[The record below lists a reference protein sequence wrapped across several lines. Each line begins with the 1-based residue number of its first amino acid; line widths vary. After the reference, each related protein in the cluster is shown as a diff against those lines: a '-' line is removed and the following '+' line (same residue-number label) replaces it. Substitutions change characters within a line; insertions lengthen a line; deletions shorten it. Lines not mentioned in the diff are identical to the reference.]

1 MSEEILKA
9 LMQLFGII
17 AKQDEGIASD
27 ELNYIR
33 EFLSRQLSQDK
44 VHEYYQLFEKIAE
57 ISSYDSEKKDDSV
70 KQYRLTSVRDSVKI
84 LSICRKINK
93 TLSREQ
99 KVIVLIRLFELINI
113 NKRYSSQRMAIINTV
128 AEVFNISSNEFE
140 SIRRFAALPSPTIH
154 PDPNLV
160 IVCSS
165 PPGLDKIIHISCES
179 LSGEV
184 FILRIPSVDLYFLKY
199 SGNDLVTLNGMQI
212 HPDRIYLFAS
222 GSALRF
228 PKSKPVYYSDV
239 SYRFQPLIPGQ
250 QILFEARN
258 ISYRFPNGEY
268 GLRNIN
274 FSEQQGR
281 LIGILGASGAGKTTL
296 LSVLAGI
303 EKPFQGEIYING
315 INLYKRKKDLEG
327 VIGVI
332 PQDDLLIEELTV
344 FQNLWFAACQCFKNK
359 SKDEITAL
367 TNQILKSLGLLEYSH
382 LKVGS
387 ILNREISGG
396 QRKRLNIAL
405 ELIREPSILFVDEPT
420 SGLSSRDSEN
430 VMDLLRELSQ
440 KGKLVFV
447 VIHQPSSEIFKMFD
461 KILILDTG
469 GYPVYYGNP
478 VESVMY
484 FKRMDKQIN
493 SEVGECP
500 LCGNVNP
507 EQVFSIIE
515 AEVVNEYGQYTG
527 QRKVSPEQWH
537 QLYLEN
543 FSPESFSPVS
553 EPPPRILAVPSWLKQ
568 FLIYLKRDIIT
579 KLNNKQYIA
588 INLIETPALAL
599 LLSFLIRYI
608 ANPDSNTYIFR
619 ENENIPIYIF
629 MILIVAVFLGLTLSA
644 EEIFH
649 DRKILK
655 REQFLHL
662 SRSSY
667 LLSKVFL
674 LLMIS
679 GLQALVF
686 ILIGNNI
693 LSIREMT
700 FYYWLAFFVT
710 AACSNLMGL
719 IVSSSFNSVVTIY
732 IIIPLLIIPMMVL
745 SGAMF
750 PFDKLN
756 RLISRVDKTPL
767 LAEFMPTKW
776 SYEALMV
783 HQFKNNRYQQYF
795 YPFEKQIS
803 HADFMQGYYIPELRK
818 RLDRVEAKLADA
830 KDRSVIFSDAT
841 LIANEISKQTK
852 LTSDVKFPAHALPFA
867 EEFNEN
873 TISAARQYL
882 DSLDSFYNRVFLRYN
897 AMKENLIN
905 LMLTRNRE
913 MYYHLYDS
921 YFNESVSDQVRKIFE
936 KKKILEYRQH
946 LYQQNDPVYRDPEP
960 SGLLDFRSH
969 FFAPRKHFAGLL
981 IDTYWFNIIFVVGY
995 TLALYAILYFNLLL
1009 KLLNLIS
1016 SFRKKRKSLPFLR

>member
-44 VHEYYQLFEKIAE
+44 VSEYFHLFEKIAE
-57 ISSYDSEKKDDSV
+57 ISLHDSDKKDAAV
-70 KQYRLTSVRDSVKI
+70 KQYRLTSVKDSVKI
-84 LSICRKINK
+84 LGICRKINK
-93 TLSREQ
+93 TLTREQ
-99 KVIVLIRLFELINI
+99 KVIVLFRLFELINI
-113 NKRYSSQRMAIINTV
+113 NKRYSAQRMAIINTV
-128 AEVFNISSNEFE
+128 AEVFNISASEFE
-140 SIRRFAALPSPTIH
+140 SIRRFVALPSPTMH
-154 PDPNLV
+154 SDPNLV
-160 IVCSS
+160 ILSS
-165 PPGLDKIIHISCES
+165 TSLGYDKIIHINCEY

-199 SGNDLVTLNGMQI
+199 SGNDLVTLNGMQVF
-212 HPDRIYLFAS
+212 PDRIYLFAN
-222 GSALRF
+222 GSTLRF

-239 SYRFQPLIPGQ
+239 SSRFLPLMPGQ

-258 ISYRFPNGEY
+258 ISYRFPNGEF
-268 GLRNIN
+268 GLRDIN
-274 FSEQQGR
+274 FAEPQGH
-281 LIGILGASGAGKTTL
+281 LIGIMGASGAGKTTL
-296 LSVLAGI
+296 LNVLAGI

-315 INLYKRKKDLEG
+315 IDLHKRKKDLEG

-332 PQDDLLIEELTV
+332 PQDDLFIEELTV
-344 FQNLWFAACQCFKNK
+344 FQNLWFAACQCFRDK
-359 SKDEITAL
+359 SKAEITAL
-367 TNQILKSLGLLEYSH
+367 TNQVLKSLGLLEFSH

-387 ILNREISGG
+387 VLNREISGG

-430 VMDLLRELSQ
+430 VMDLLRESSQ

-469 GYPVYYGNP
+469 GYLVYYGNP
-478 VESVMY
+478 IESVMY

-493 SEVGECP
+493 SEIGECP

-527 QRKVSPEQWH
+527 KRKVSPEQWH

-543 FSPESFSPVS
+543 ISPESFPPVS
-553 EPPPRILAVPSWLKQ
+553 EPPPRILVVPSWFQQL
-568 FLIYLKRDIIT
+568 FIYLKRDVFE
-579 KLNNKQYIA
+579 KLPNTQYIA
-588 INLIETPALAL
+588 LNIIETPALAL

-608 ANPDSNTYIFR
+608 ANPDSSTYIYR

-655 REQFLHL
+655 REQFLNL

-674 LLMIS
+674 LLVIS

-693 LSIREMT
+693 LSIREMI

-710 AACSNLMGL
+710 AACANLMGL

-756 RLISRVDKTPL
+756 RLISRVDKPPL

-783 HQFKNNRYQQYF
+783 HQFKDNRYQHYF
-795 YPFEKQIS
+795 YAFEKQIS
-803 HADFMQGYYIPELRK
+803 HADFIQGYYIPELRK
-818 RLDRVEAKLADA
+818 RLDRIGDQQDA
-830 KDRSVIFSDAT
+830 RKDSSVFFSDK
-841 LIANEISKQTK
+841 LLLSNEIRKQVQ
-852 LTSDVKFPAHALPFA
+852 LTPDVKFPLPALPSVD
-867 EEFNEN
+867 EFTNN
-873 TISAARQYL
+873 MLVAARQYL
-882 DSLDSFYNRVFLRYN
+882 DSLDAFYNKIFLQYN
-897 AMKENLIN
+897 AMKENRIN
-905 LMLTRNRE
+905 FMLTQNKE
-913 MYYHLYDS
+913 MYYRLYDS
-921 YFNESVSDQVRKIFE
+921 YFNENVSDQVRKIFE
-936 KKKILEYRQH
+936 KKKILEYRYH

-960 SGLLDFRSH
+960 SGPLDFRSH

-981 IDTYWFNIIFVVGY
+981 FDTYWFNIIFIVAYSLG
-995 TLALYAILYFNLLL
+995 LYAILYFNLLL

-1016 SFRKKRKSLPFLR
+1016 YFRKKRKNFPFIR

>member
-27 ELNYIR
+27 ELNFIR
-33 EFLSRQLSQDK
+33 EFLSRQLSHDK
-44 VHEYYQLFEKIAE
+44 VNEYFHLFEKIAE
-57 ISSYDSEKKDDSV
+57 IPSYDSDKKDVSAR
-70 KQYRLTSVRDSVKI
+70 KYRLTSVRDSVKI

-93 TLSREQ
+93 TLTREQ
-99 KVIVLIRLFELINI
+99 KIIVLIRLFELINI
-113 NKRYSSQRMAIINTV
+113 NKRYSAQRMAIINTV
-128 AEVFNISSNEFE
+128 AEVFNISTDEFE
-140 SIRRFAALPSPTIH
+140 SIRRFAALPSPTVH

-160 IVCSS
+160 VIGSS
-165 PPGLDKIIHISCES
+165 APGPDQITFISRES
-179 LSGEV
+179 VSGEV

-199 SGNDLVTLNGMQI
+199 SGKDLVTLNGMEVF
-212 HPDRIYLFAS
+212 PDRIYLFAS

-239 SYRFQPLIPGQ
+239 SSRFQPLMPGQ

-258 ISYRFPNGEY
+258 ISFRFPNGEF
-268 GLRNIN
+268 GLRDIS
-274 FSEQQGR
+274 FAEPQGR
-281 LIGILGASGAGKTTL
+281 LIGIMGASGAGKTTL
-296 LSVLAGI
+296 LNVLSGI

-315 INLYKRKKDLEG
+315 FDLHKRKKELEG
-327 VIGVI
+327 IIGVI

-344 FQNLWFAACQCFKNK
+344 FQNLWFAACQCFRNK
-359 SKDEITAL
+359 STDEITAL
-367 TNQILKSLGLLEYSH
+367 TNQVLKNLGLLEYSH

-387 ILNREISGG
+387 VLNREISGG

-405 ELIREPSILFVDEPT
+405 ELIREPSVLFVDEPT

-469 GYPVYYGNP
+469 GYLVYYGNP

-484 FKRMDKQIN
+484 FKRLDKQIN
-493 SEVGECP
+493 SEIGECP

-507 EQVFSIIE
+507 EQIFSIIE

-527 QRKVSPEQWH
+527 KRKVSPEQWH

-543 FSPESFSPVS
+543 IAPESFPPVS
-553 EPPPRILAVPSWLKQ
+553 EPPPRILAVPSWFRQ
-568 FLIYLKRDIIT
+568 FSIYLKRDIIA
-579 KLNNKQYIA
+579 KLHNKQYIA
-588 INLIETPALAL
+588 LNLIETPALAL

-608 ANPDSNTYIFR
+608 ANPGSSTYIYR

-667 LLSKVFL
+667 LMSKIFIL
-674 LLMIS
+674 LAIS
-679 GLQALVF
+679 ALQAIVF
-686 ILIGNNI
+686 ILIGNNM

-732 IIIPLLIIPMMVL
+732 IMIPLLIIPMMVL

-756 RLISRVDKTPL
+756 RLITRVDKTPL

-783 HQFKNNRYQQYF
+783 HQYKDNRYQQYF
-795 YPFEKQIS
+795 YPLEKEIS

-818 RLDRVEAKLADA
+818 RLDRAENQEISI
-830 KDRSVIFSDAT
+830 KDSSGINSD
-841 LIANEISKQTK
+841 LLLVSNEIRKQIR
-852 LTSDVKFPAHALPFA
+852 LTPDVRFPAPSLPSPEKF
-867 EEFNEN
+867 
-873 TISAARQYL
+873 TDDMLKAARQYF
-882 DSLDSFYNRVFLRYN
+882 DSLDSFYNRIFLKYN
-897 AMKENLIN
+897 AMKENLVS
-905 LMLTRNRE
+905 LMLARNRE
-913 MYYHLYDS
+913 RYYYLYDS

-936 KKKILEYRQH
+936 KKKILEYRHH
-946 LYQQNDPVYRDPEP
+946 LYQQFDPVYRDPEP
-960 SGLLDFRSH
+960 SGPLDFRSH
-969 FFAPRKHFAGLL
+969 FFAPRKYFAGFL
-981 IDTYWFNIIFVVGY
+981 IDTYWFNVLFIVCYG
-995 TLALYAILYFNLLL
+995 LLLYAILYFDLLL
-1009 KLLNLIS
+1009 KLLNRIS
-1016 SFRKKRKSLPFLR
+1016 SLRKKRKNLLSLR

>member
-27 ELNYIR
+27 ELNFIR
-33 EFLSRQLSQDK
+33 EFLSRQLSHEK
-44 VHEYYQLFEKIAE
+44 VNEYFHLFEKIAE
-57 ISSYDSEKKDDSV
+57 IPSYDSDKKDISAR
-70 KQYRLTSVRDSVKI
+70 QYRLTSVRDSVKI

-93 TLSREQ
+93 TLTREQ
-99 KVIVLIRLFELINI
+99 KIIVLIRLFELINI
-113 NKRYSSQRMAIINTV
+113 NKRYSAQRMAIINTV
-128 AEVFNISSNEFE
+128 AEVFNISTDEFE
-140 SIRRFAALPSPTIH
+140 SIRRFAALPSPTVH

-160 IVCSS
+160 IIGSS
-165 PPGLDKIIHISCES
+165 APGPDQITFISRES
-179 LSGEV
+179 VSGEV

-199 SGNDLVTLNGMQI
+199 SGKDLVTLNGMEVF
-212 HPDRIYLFAS
+212 PDRIYLFAS

-239 SYRFQPLIPGQ
+239 SSRFQPLIPGQ

-258 ISYRFPNGEY
+258 ISFRFPNGEF
-268 GLRNIN
+268 GLRDIS
-274 FSEQQGR
+274 FAEPQGR
-281 LIGILGASGAGKTTL
+281 LIGIMGASGAGKTTL
-296 LSVLAGI
+296 LNVLSGI

-315 INLYKRKKDLEG
+315 LDLHKRKKELEG
-327 VIGVI
+327 IIGVI

-344 FQNLWFAACQCFKNK
+344 FQNLWFAACQCFRNK
-359 SKDEITAL
+359 STDEITAL
-367 TNQILKSLGLLEYSH
+367 TNQVLKNLGLLEYSH

-387 ILNREISGG
+387 VLNREISGG

-405 ELIREPSILFVDEPT
+405 ELIREPSVLFVDEPT

-469 GYPVYYGNP
+469 GYLVYYGNP

-484 FKRMDKQIN
+484 FKRLDKQIN
-493 SEVGECP
+493 SEIGECP

-507 EQVFSIIE
+507 EQIFSIIE

-527 QRKVSPEQWH
+527 KRKVSPEQWH

-543 FSPESFSPVS
+543 IAPESLPPVS
-553 EPPPRILAVPSWLKQ
+553 EPPPRILAVPSWFRQ
-568 FLIYLKRDIIT
+568 FSIYLKRDIIA
-579 KLNNKQYIA
+579 KLHNKQYIA
-588 INLIETPALAL
+588 LNLIETPALAL

-608 ANPDSNTYIFR
+608 ANPGSSTYIYR

-667 LLSKVFL
+667 LMSKIFIL
-674 LLMIS
+674 LAIS
-679 GLQALVF
+679 ALQAIVF
-686 ILIGNNI
+686 ILIGNNM

-732 IIIPLLIIPMMVL
+732 IMIPLLIIPMMVL

-756 RLISRVDKTPL
+756 RLITRVDKTPL

-783 HQFKNNRYQQYF
+783 HQYKDNRYQQYF
-795 YPFEKQIS
+795 YPLEKEIS

-818 RLDRVEAKLADA
+818 RLDRAENQEISI
-830 KDRSVIFSDAT
+830 KDSSGINSD
-841 LIANEISKQTK
+841 LLLVSNEIRKQIR
-852 LTSDVKFPAHALPFA
+852 LTPDVRFPAPSLPSPEKF
-867 EEFNEN
+867 
-873 TISAARQYL
+873 TDDMLKAARQYF
-882 DSLDSFYNRVFLRYN
+882 DSLDSFYNRIFLKYN
-897 AMKENLIN
+897 AMKENLVS
-905 LMLTRNRE
+905 LMLARNRE
-913 MYYHLYDS
+913 RYYYLYDS

-936 KKKILEYRQH
+936 KKKILEYEHH
-946 LYQQNDPVYRDPEP
+946 LYQQFDPVYRDPEP
-960 SGLLDFRSH
+960 SGPLDFRSH
-969 FFAPRKHFAGLL
+969 FFAPRKYFAGFL
-981 IDTYWFNIIFVVGY
+981 IDTYWFNVLFIVCYG
-995 TLALYAILYFNLLL
+995 LLLYAILYFDLLL
-1009 KLLNLIS
+1009 KLLNRIS
-1016 SFRKKRKSLPFLR
+1016 SLRKKRKNLLSLR

>member
-44 VHEYYQLFEKIAE
+44 VSEYFHLFEKIAE
-57 ISSYDSEKKDDSV
+57 ISLHDSDKKDAAV
-70 KQYRLTSVRDSVKI
+70 KQYRLTSVKDSVKI
-84 LSICRKINK
+84 LGICRKINK
-93 TLSREQ
+93 TLTREQ
-99 KVIVLIRLFELINI
+99 KVIVLFRLFELINI
-113 NKRYSSQRMAIINTV
+113 NKRYSAQRMAIINTV
-128 AEVFNISSNEFE
+128 AEVFNISASEFE
-140 SIRRFAALPSPTIH
+140 SIRRFVALPSPTMH
-154 PDPNLV
+154 SDPNLV
-160 IVCSS
+160 ILSS
-165 PPGLDKIIHISCES
+165 TSLGYDKIIHINCEY

-199 SGNDLVTLNGMQI
+199 SGNDLVTLNGMQVF
-212 HPDRIYLFAS
+212 PDRIYLFAN
-222 GSALRF
+222 GSTLRF

-239 SYRFQPLIPGQ
+239 SSRFLPLMPGQ

-258 ISYRFPNGEY
+258 ISYRFPNGEF
-268 GLRNIN
+268 GLRDIN
-274 FSEQQGR
+274 FAEPQGH
-281 LIGILGASGAGKTTL
+281 LIGIMGASGAGKTTL
-296 LSVLAGI
+296 LNVLAGI

-315 INLYKRKKDLEG
+315 IDLHKRKKDLEG

-332 PQDDLLIEELTV
+332 PQDDLFIEELTV
-344 FQNLWFAACQCFKNK
+344 FQNLWFAACQCFRDK
-359 SKDEITAL
+359 SKAEITAL
-367 TNQILKSLGLLEYSH
+367 TNQVLKSLGLLEFSH

-387 ILNREISGG
+387 VLNREISGG

-430 VMDLLRELSQ
+430 VMDLLRESSQ

-469 GYPVYYGNP
+469 GYLVYYGNP
-478 VESVMY
+478 IESVMY

-493 SEVGECP
+493 SEIGECP

-527 QRKVSPEQWH
+527 KRKVSPEQWH

-543 FSPESFSPVS
+543 ISPESFPPVS
-553 EPPPRILAVPSWLKQ
+553 EPPPRILVVPSWFQQL
-568 FLIYLKRDIIT
+568 FIYLKRDVIA
-579 KLNNKQYIA
+579 KLQNTQYIA
-588 INLIETPALAL
+588 LNIIETPALAL

-608 ANPDSNTYIFR
+608 ANPDSSTYIYR

-655 REQFLHL
+655 REQFLNL

-674 LLMIS
+674 LLVIS

-693 LSIREMT
+693 LSIREMI

-710 AACSNLMGL
+710 AACANLMGL

-756 RLISRVDKTPL
+756 RLISRVDKPPL

-783 HQFKNNRYQQYF
+783 HQFKDNRYQHYF
-795 YPFEKQIS
+795 YAFEKQIS
-803 HADFMQGYYIPELRK
+803 HADFIQGYYIPELRK
-818 RLDRVEAKLADA
+818 RLDRIGDQQDA
-830 KDRSVIFSDAT
+830 RKDSSVFFSDK
-841 LIANEISKQTK
+841 LLLSNEIRKQVQ
-852 LTSDVKFPAHALPFA
+852 LTPDVKFPLPALPSVD
-867 EEFNEN
+867 EFTNN
-873 TISAARQYL
+873 MLVAARQYL
-882 DSLDSFYNRVFLRYN
+882 DSLDAFYNKIFLQYN
-897 AMKENLIN
+897 AMKENRIN
-905 LMLTRNRE
+905 FMLTQNKE
-913 MYYHLYDS
+913 MYYRLYDS
-921 YFNESVSDQVRKIFE
+921 YFNENVSDQVRKIFE
-936 KKKILEYRQH
+936 KKKILEYRYH

-960 SGLLDFRSH
+960 SGPLDFRSH

-981 IDTYWFNIIFVVGY
+981 FDTYWFNIIFIVAYSLG
-995 TLALYAILYFNLLL
+995 LYAILYFNLLL

-1016 SFRKKRKSLPFLR
+1016 YFRKKRKNFPFIR